1 MANLQIS
8 ITRGSDV
15 SYYIHYIIGSLS
27 FFSLLFLNQAAVAD
41 PAMFQVGPGLPQIPD
56 DQGNGAL

>member
-1 MANLQIS
+1 MGTPNSQKKKKKEKIILFPE
-8 ITRGSDV
+8 
-15 SYYIHYIIGSLS
+15 YIWAPSVATYIYT
-27 FFSLLFLNQAAVAD
+27 VAD

>member
-1 MANLQIS
+1 
-8 ITRGSDV
+8 
-15 SYYIHYIIGSLS
+15 
-27 FFSLLFLNQAAVAD
+27 VAD